1 MPRDS
6 RFSRVVAPR
15 SVCRPIFDDRSTR
28 KKEKKKK
35 RKKRNNEKCAIF
47 PLPSCVPSEHPLES
61 TSLKENRSISSSDKA
76 NSFCFGNRRDRRS
89 SRAYREINREGGG
102 GGGRSETAG
111 GLLGKVVRRQID
123 RPVLSQTRRA
133 TSLFNSRGRPVGS
146 KVSTR
151 ICLPELRKKQRG
163 SCTTSHAT
171 LPVLRRPVDHV
182 WSRSPSQLAQTQER
196 LARTVDN
203 LINLVSLSL

>member
-15 SVCRPIFDDRSTR
+15 PTFQLIARLEETKGE
-28 KKEKKKK
+28 KKE
-35 RKKRNNEKCAIF
+35 RQRSSS
-47 PLPSCVPSEHPLES
+47 LLVPPRVLSNF
-61 TSLKENRSISSSDKA
+61 SLENRSISSSDKA
-76 NSFCFGNRRDRRS
+76 NSFRFGNRRDRRS
-89 SRAYREINREGGG
+89 SRAYREINRGGG
-102 GGGRSETAG
+102 GGGGGGGSATAG
-111 GLLGKVVRRQID
+111 GLLGKVVHRQID

-133 TSLFNSRGRPVGS
+133 ASLFNSRGRRVGS

-151 ICLPELRKKQRG
+151 ICLSELRKKQRG

-171 LPVLRRPVDHV
+171 LPLLRRPVDHV
-182 WSRSPSQLAQTQER
+182 WSRSPSQPPRTQER